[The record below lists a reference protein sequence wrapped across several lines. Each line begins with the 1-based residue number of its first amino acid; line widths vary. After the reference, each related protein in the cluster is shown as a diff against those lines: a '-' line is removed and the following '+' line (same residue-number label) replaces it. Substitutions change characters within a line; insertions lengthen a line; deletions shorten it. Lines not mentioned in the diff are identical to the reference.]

1 MLCLVFDCRPA
12 NALCRKA
19 PYSSL
24 STSGVFANLDLSDD
38 FLFEEGDERTEDGSL
53 CADGVPLEVSFL
65 AADLAD
71 GF

>member
-1 MLCLVFDCRPA
+1 MSEG
-12 NALCRKA
+12 AL
-19 PYSSL
+19 L
-24 STSGVFANLDLSDD
+24 IIVHEWGFANLDLSDD